1 MKRKRDLVAAAAG
14 SLFCSHGFRIQ
25 QHSKGRGR
33 NLGVLHLVEGW
44 GKHDDSQAHTRR
56 AHGQRVPGCP
66 CGRGGQRVPFFLA
79 LSVLVYTVH
88 APDLGSISCLIPDRS
103 GRWFW
108 TGAFLGFRGDGGW
121 TYTALWTLCLA
132 VVVDRRVGNIAC
144 EYTKYSEGTLVVI
157 ISVARGFSPCFNY
170 LVSLGLWWRW

>member
-14 SLFCSHGFRIQ
+14 SLFSSHGFRIQ

-56 AHGQRVPGCP
+56 AHGQSVPDCP
-66 CGRGGQRVPFFLA
+66 CGRGGQRVPFFL
-79 LSVLVYTVH
+79 LFFLVYTVH
-88 APDLGSISCLIPDRS
+88 APDLSSISCLIPGRS

-108 TGAFLGFRGDGGW
+108 TGAFLGFWGDGG
-121 TYTALWTLCLA
+121 
-132 VVVDRRVGNIAC
+132 VVDIRSIVDFMFCGGG
-144 EYTKYSEGTLVVI
+144 EPSGEQY
-157 ISVARGFSPCFNY
+157 
-170 LVSLGLWWRW
+170 

>member
-14 SLFCSHGFRIQ
+14 SLFCSYGFRIQ

-66 CGRGGQRVPFFLA
+66 CGRGGQRVPFFLS

-108 TGAFLGFRGDGGW
+108 TGAFLGFWGDGEGDIRSIVDFMFGGGGGPSGGQ
-121 TYTALWTLCLA
+121 YCL
-132 VVVDRRVGNIAC
+132 RV
-144 EYTKYSEGTLVVI
+144 YKVQ
-157 ISVARGFSPCFNY
+157 
-170 LVSLGLWWRW
+170 